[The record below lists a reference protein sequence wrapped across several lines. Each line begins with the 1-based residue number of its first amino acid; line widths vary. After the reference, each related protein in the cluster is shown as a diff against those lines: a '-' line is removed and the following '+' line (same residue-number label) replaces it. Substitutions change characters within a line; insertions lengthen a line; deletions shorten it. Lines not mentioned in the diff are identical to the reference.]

1 MLMPA
6 GYPGGIF
13 DPAGFAKGDMASLK
27 LKEGEPL
34 QLFKPVPEMP

>member
-1 MLMPA
+1 MSA

-27 LKEGEPL
+27 LKEGE
-34 QLFKPVPEMP
+34 LFKPVPEMP